1 MLVLYAN
8 DILFANPSVLDF
20 EKLLLL
26 ICKHNGYIIN
36 MYYGCSRTSLTRG
49 GR

>member
-8 DILFANPSVLDF
+8 NILLQIPSVLDF

-36 MYYGCSRTSLTRG
+36 M
-49 GR
+49 

>member
-8 DILFANPSVLDF
+8 DILMQIPSVLDF

-26 ICKHNGYIIN
+26 IWKYNGYIIN
-36 MYYGCSRTSLTRG
+36 MYYGCLVVE
-49 GR
+49 